1 MKMLRAEVSRNFL
14 YKKIENEEIKLE
26 EVESN
31 KTEIQYRNINSI
43 VDVLTV
49 MLKECNFEM

>member
-31 KTEIQYRNINSI
+31 ETEIQYRNINSI
-43 VDVLTV
+43 VDVLAV